1 MTTSGTPLPALLLS
15 APPFPAPAAAVTLLL
30 LLLLL
35 METTTLLAA
44 PLPAP
49 LLFPPPYCEAGLDGV
64 PAAVVTTV
72 VVFRFR
78 VLVLVCW
85 AAAET
90 DSTVAGDEAVAAEG
104 DDGADNAEAEPAAG
118 AAVDW
123 LVFP

>member
-1 MTTSGTPLPALLLS
+1 MTTSGTPPPVLLPS
-15 APPFPAPAAAVTLLL
+15 APPPFPAPAAAVTLLL
-30 LLLLL
+30 LL
-35 METTTLLAA
+35 ETITLLAA

-64 PAAVVTTV
+64 SAAVVTTA

-90 DSTVAGDEAVAAEG
+90 DSTVAGDEAAAAEG
-104 DDGADNAEAEPAAG
+104 ANDGAGNTEAEPAAG

-123 LVFP
+123 LTFP